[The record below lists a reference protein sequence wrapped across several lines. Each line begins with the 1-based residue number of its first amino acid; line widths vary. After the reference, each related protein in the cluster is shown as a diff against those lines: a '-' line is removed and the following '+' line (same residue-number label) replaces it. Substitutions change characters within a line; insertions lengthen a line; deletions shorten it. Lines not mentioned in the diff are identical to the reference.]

1 MSGRHARPVPRDL
14 PATTADDARATVD
27 ALDAKAEAEA
37 EIDGAAESGKAEAAD
52 RSQETPAPEPPD

>member
-27 ALDAKAEAEA
+27 ALDAKAEAEM
-37 EIDGAAESGKAEAAD
+37 DGAAESGKAEAAD